1 MTVSAG
7 VVPYNSFGLN
17 PGMKD
22 QSPSPIGIVTCPN
35 CRVEMPRVS
44 LRASETDVPLYEAVY
59 RCPQCETETKRWI
72 TP

>member
-1 MTVSAG
+1 
-7 VVPYNSFGLN
+7 
-17 PGMKD
+17 MKD